1 MFGKLAADALGI
13 SDIGQIIKPQDYDK
27 TDSDDYLMHEEGEKI
42 YFLIKSKS
50 DEYCFTNL
58 ALVHLDGTS
67 AMSKKR
73 LLKRYGYSKYRFQN
87 VCLETAGTVDLD
99 IEIKFLMGESQY
111 SIDVNKKQLES
122 LKDLYKAL
130 VKIADL
136 QYENAQ
142 MLQYSQQS
150 LSTATE
156 AMPRNQSQQTA
167 LEQFQSLNEYSF
179 GWLKQAHKQ
188 YLRKDYGDVFEK
200 FINN

>member
-1 MFGKLAADALGI
+1 MFGKLAADALGL

-27 TDSDDYLMHEEGEKI
+27 ADSDDYLMQEEGERI
-42 YFLIKSKS
+42 FFLIKSKS

-58 ALVHLDGTS
+58 GLIHLDGTS

-73 LLKRYGYSKYRFQN
+73 LLKRFSYSKYRVQN

-99 IEIKFLMGESQY
+99 IEVKFLMGENQY

-130 VKIADL
+130 VKISEL
-136 QYENAQ
+136 QYDNAQ

-156 AMPRNQSQQTA
+156 AMMRNQSQQTA

-179 GWLKQAHKQ
+179 GWLKEAHKQ

>member
-50 DEYCFTNL
+50 DEYCFTNR
-58 ALVHLDGTS
+58 ALIHLDGNS

-73 LLKRYGYSKYRFQN
+73 LLKRYGYSKYHLQN
-87 VCLETAGTVDLD
+87 VHLETAGTVDLD
-99 IEIKFLMGESQY
+99 IEIKFTLGDQKF

-130 VKIADL
+130 VKISEL
-136 QYENAQ
+136 QFENAQ
-142 MLQYSQQS
+142 MLKYSQQS

-156 AMPRNQSQQTA
+156 ATTRNHSQQTA

-179 GWLKQAHKQ
+179 GWLKSAHQ
-188 YLRKDYGDVFEK
+188 NYVRKDYGDVYEK